1 MKGAGMK
8 QLLVIIVVLI
18 LLSNVLIAQSNHFEG
33 YDGLAWGSSVQDL
46 KKKYPEVVE
55 TTDKEDRKYNQR
67 YFVITSG
74 NYDRVFF
81 FFDDKLYTGRTVY
94 ENVDETFTFAL
105 MEKVVEEYGKFTD
118 YGESEKSDSDYYW
131 FEISITKNFSVMIE
145 AYEYVDNLGRITSN
159 MVFITYSDDVVW
171 NKVREYEIEQ
181 KKKNI
186 EL

>member
-74 NYDRVFF
+74 NYDRVF
-81 FFDDKLYTGRTVY
+81 L
-94 ENVDETFTFAL
+94 L
-105 MEKVVEEYGKFTD
+105 
-118 YGESEKSDSDYYW
+118 
-131 FEISITKNFSVMIE
+131 
-145 AYEYVDNLGRITSN
+145 
-159 MVFITYSDDVVW
+159 
-171 NKVREYEIEQ
+171 
-181 KKKNI
+181 
-186 EL
+186 

>member
-1 MKGAGMK
+1 M
-8 QLLVIIVVLI
+8 
-18 LLSNVLIAQSNHFEG
+18 
-33 YDGLAWGSSVQDL
+33 
-46 KKKYPEVVE
+46 
-55 TTDKEDRKYNQR
+55 
-67 YFVITSG
+67 ITSG

-81 FFDDKLYTGRTVY
+81 YFDDKFYTGRTVY